1 VNTVPTANTPS
12 LLFRNT
18 RLLLTV
24 GFGGLLLLMS
34 LSGLGAVRVLRSI
47 QSQNDQIRADF
58 LGRNRL
64 LNQIRADL
72 YLSGTYVRDYL
83 LEPDSDNADAHRKLL
98 AKVRANMDTALQEY
112 TLRLTPNETAP
123 YGVLRREL
131 EEYWR
136 VLGPVMR
143 WDAGQRS
150 SRSYVFPRDE
160 VFPRR
165 NAMLT
170 IADEIAQ
177 INEQQLDQ
185 GNAKVASLFSQFRD
199 RLAATVIATFGL
211 GLLLAALSMAKILRL
226 EREADARYLEIEEA
240 RRVQKELSARLVQV
254 QENERTAISR
264 ELHDEVGQSLSVL
277 LVGLSNLNALILPS
291 ATAELKE
298 HLQSI
303 RELAQN
309 SVRVVRNMA
318 LLLRPSMLDDLGLV
332 PALEWQAREVSRNT
346 NIRVKVAAEGVPDS
360 LPEQH
365 KTCIYRVVQEALNN
379 CARHSAASSVLIT
392 VRNGVG
398 VIRVVVQDDGR
409 GFRPEPERGMGLLG
423 IDERVTNLGGSL
435 KIDSRP
441 GGGAVLDIALPLEK
455 QS

>member
-1 VNTVPTANTPS
+1 
-12 LLFRNT
+12 
-18 RLLLTV
+18 
-24 GFGGLLLLMS
+24 M
-34 LSGLGAVRVLRSI
+34 
-47 QSQNDQIRADF
+47 
-58 LGRNRL
+58 
-64 LNQIRADL
+64 NQIRSDL

-83 LEPDSDNADAHRKLL
+83 LEPDSANADAHRMLL
-98 AKVRANMDTALQEY
+98 AKVRADMDTALEAY
-112 TLRLTPNETAP
+112 ALRLTAGETAP
-123 YGVLRREL
+123 YSVLRREL
-131 EEYWR
+131 EQYWR
-136 VLGPVMR
+136 VLEPVMR
-143 WDAGQRS
+143 WDAGERR
-150 SRSYVFPRDE
+150 SRSYAFPRDE

-177 INEQQLDQ
+177 INEQQLNQ
-185 GNAKVASLFSQFRD
+185 GNSQVASLFSQFRE

-211 GLLLAALSMAKILRL
+211 GLLLAALSMTKILRL
-226 EREADARYLEIEEA
+226 ERESDARYLEIEEA
-240 RRVQKELSARLVQV
+240 RREQKELSARLVQA

-277 LVGLSNLNALILPS
+277 LVGLSNLSALIPAS
-291 ATAELKE
+291 ATPELRE

-318 LLLRPSMLDDLGLV
+318 LLLRPSMLDDLGLI

-346 NIRVKVAAEGVPDS
+346 NINVKVSAEGVPDS

-379 CARHSAASSVLIT
+379 CARHSGASSVRIT
-392 VRNGVG
+392 VNNGAG
-398 VIRVVVQDDGR
+398 VIRVKVQDDGH
-409 GFRPEPERGMGLLG
+409 GFRPELDRGLGLLG
-423 IDERVTNLGGSL
+423 IEERVTNLGGSVQ
-435 KIDSRP
+435 IDSHP
-441 GGGAVLDIALPLEK
+441 GGGALLDIALPLEK